1 MNFGE
6 RIKMRRQDLG
16 ISADELGKMIGK
28 NRATIYRYEK
38 GDIESVPIS
47 VLEPLALALDTTPT
61 WLLDW
66 EPTKRDPLDIEY
78 IGSIG
83 KVIKSLRMLRH
94 LSLTE
99 FSVETGISIDELKRY
114 EAGKVRIPEDK
125 MEVMSRFLNVTVEDL
140 AKSDVTME
148 HPHVAYISNSELR
161 IRQLDRWYKAL
172 KGSDFTDEEL
182 DKMIEY
188 GKFILFLRN
197 E

>member
-6 RIKMRRQDLG
+6 RIKIRRQDLG

-38 GDIESVPIS
+38 GDIESIPTDI
-47 VLEPLALALDTTPT
+47 LEPLAAALNTTPM
-61 WLLDW
+61 WIMGW